1 LKSSDSSARLR
12 LLIAL
17 TPKTVVSPQ
26 LMVQTSLVEMLELDC
41 RLNPGSRCEL
51 RALADLTTTNFTVLT
66 NYSAGTAALEAR
78 FATTP
83 SAAQHYYRLVETGS
97 GN

>member
-1 LKSSDSSARLR
+1 
-12 LLIAL
+12 
-17 TPKTVVSPQ
+17 
-26 LMVQTSLVEMLELDC
+26 MVQTSLVEMLELDC